1 MRDYL
6 ASHGASFFAAIRE
19 GTGHGFPADTVEA
32 LWELVW
38 MGLVTNDTLHPL
50 RSYCGRTEEPRR
62 AARRRRRASARAAA
76 RRARSEGR
84 WSLVETRGGDAATAN
99 TEWGA
104 ATAQQL
110 LTRYGIV
117 TRETVASEA
126 IAGGFS
132 AVYQVLRAMED
143 AGRIRRGYFVAGLGG
158 AQFAHARRARSA
170 ALAPRRARDA
180 AGRGA
185 GRHRPGQPVR
195 HDAQVARDAAEAP
208 TTARADVG
216 RGATRTVGSLV
227 VLVDGL
233 AAGYLRRGER
243 DLLLALPD
251 TEPARTRIAQALARA
266 LIQLAAVRARTAGAA
281 CFSRRSTARAPACT
295 RRRGG
300 SWPKGFVIG
309 ADGLQYRAPRPPCR
323 TPITPPISA

>member
-1 MRDYL
+1 
-6 ASHGASFFAAIRE
+6 
-19 GTGHGFPADTVEA
+19 
-32 LWELVW
+32 

-50 RSYCGRTEEPRR
+50 RSYCGLTEEPR
-62 AARRRRRASARAAA
+62 ARRPSPARFRSRRSSPRT
-76 RRARSEGR
+76 SEGR
-84 WSLVETRGGDAATAN
+84 WSLVESVAAAPSAN

-110 LTRYGIV
+110 LTRYGLV

-158 AQFAHARRARSA
+158 AQFAMPA
-170 ALAPRRARDA
+170 ALDLLRS
-180 AGRGA
+180 
-185 GRHRPGQPVR
+185 HR
-195 HDAQVARDAAEAP
+195 EAP
-208 TTARADVG
+208 DTPQAVVLAATDPANPYGTLLKWPDTSGGADDGRADVG

-251 TEPARTRIAQALARA
+251 TEPGRTRIAQALARA
-266 LIQLAAVRARTAGAA
+266 LVQHALARPDG
-281 CFSRRSTARAPACT
+281 
-295 RRRGG
+295 RRGLFLETING
-300 SWPKGFVIG
+300 TRAGVHPAARWFVAEGFVVG
-309 ADGLQYRAPRPPCR
+309 AEGLQYRAPRSSIVP
-323 TPITPPISA
+323 AADHAADHA